1 MAHGLTPAP
10 TPFSLYHIAGSKYLS
25 PFTDPFTG
33 KMLVLEE
40 EPVLG
45 APSLSMGPCPQ
56 AQASPRLGC
65 WLCAPPATGQSSHV
79 CVLFPG
85 PPPRQHLAPAAGWR
99 GWRCPQCWRLGRC
112 RPRSCLAPP
121 SGSSASRSAPRVRV
135 GEEGPLC
142 LPRPRRASDP
152 ALPRL
157 ASRGRQ
163 RAGLREANAKPLL
176 RPVSQPPG
184 LQPRSQATTCL
195 TLYLAHPVQPWD
207 SPAPDSGPGRGPV
220 LGASKSHE
228 VGGCRGPRNAGSQ
241 APVPALPA
249 PGEASP
255 GIEGALQG
263 ERRQGLPEG
272 PSAQRAAS
280 EDQRGRSGPQPS
292 AHQPTSFIGI
302 PNPGPPC
309 LLHPGPS
316 KDAQAHSPT
325 GLQSWLGS

>member
-1 MAHGLTPAP
+1 M
-10 TPFSLYHIAGSKYLS
+10 
-25 PFTDPFTG
+25 
-33 KMLVLEE
+33 
-40 EPVLG
+40 
-45 APSLSMGPCPQ
+45 
-56 AQASPRLGC
+56 
-65 WLCAPPATGQSSHV
+65 
-79 CVLFPG
+79 CVLFPC
-85 PPPRQHLAPAAGWR
+85 PPLRQHLAPAAGWR

-112 RPRSCLAPP
+112 RPRNCLVPP
-121 SGSSASRSAPRVRV
+121 SGSAASRSAPRVRV
-135 GEEGPLC
+135 GENGPLC
-142 LPRPRRASDP
+142 LPCPRRASDP

-163 RAGLREANAKPLL
+163 CAGLREANAKPLL

-184 LQPRSQATTCL
+184 LQPRSQATACL

-207 SPAPDSGPGRGPV
+207 SLAPDSGPGRGPV

-249 PGEASP
+249 PGEVSP

-263 ERRQGLPEG
+263 ERHQGLPEG

-280 EDQRGRSGPQPS
+280 ENQRDRSGPQPS

-309 LLHPGPS
+309 LLHPGPPCLLHPGPS
-316 KDAQAHSPT
+316 EDTPARPPT
-325 GLQSWLGS
+325 GLQSW

>member
-1 MAHGLTPAP
+1 M
-10 TPFSLYHIAGSKYLS
+10 
-25 PFTDPFTG
+25 
-33 KMLVLEE
+33 
-40 EPVLG
+40 
-45 APSLSMGPCPQ
+45 
-56 AQASPRLGC
+56 
-65 WLCAPPATGQSSHV
+65 

-135 GEEGPLC
+135 GEEGLLC
-142 LPRPRRASDP
+142 LPCPRRASDP
-152 ALPRL
+152 ALPSL

-163 RAGLREANAKPLL
+163 RAGLREANAKPSSGPSPNLL
-176 RPVSQPPG
+176 ASGSAPRPLPASH
-184 LQPRSQATTCL
+184 S
-195 TLYLAHPVQPWD
+195 HPVQPWD
-207 SPAPDSGPGRGPV
+207 SLAPDSGPGRGPV

-316 KDAQAHSPT
+316 KDAQARSPT